1 MLFAKY
7 AKYWYNLLKMTN
19 PGYMNMKT
27 KIRQGGRLVIPAL
40 YRKKLGLKPG
50 DEVSLL
56 LENGEIRVI
65 GQRQAVERAQK
76 MVRQYIPQDRLL
88 SDELIQER
96 REEASRA

>member
-1 MLFAKY
+1 
-7 AKYWYNLLKMTN
+7 
-19 PGYMNMKT
+19 MKT